1 MFLATWSRDGA
12 RRIGLD
18 RAFAHEVLEERAQRG
33 EMSRRRCAAQFLA
46 RAMGEIGANREMV
59 DALQIDLIA
68 RHRQVLIAEE
78 SEEGFEVVAV
88 GADGVDR
95 DIALV
100 REVIEEIANLV
111 LHPPLPVLV

>member
-1 MFLATWSRDGA
+1 MFLATRRRDAA
-12 RRIGLD
+12 RRIRLD
-18 RAFAHEVLEERAQRG
+18 RAFPHQVLEERPQRG
-33 EMSRRRCAAQFLA
+33 EMSRRRRAAQFLA
-46 RAMGEIGANREMV
+46 SEMGEIGANREMV

-68 RHRQVLIAEE
+68 RHREVLIAEE
-78 SEEGFEVVAV
+78 SEEGLEVVTV

-100 REVIEEIANLV
+100 RQVIEEIANLV